1 MKKLVFAVALCAGS
15 MLSAQSFKTLAN
27 DQSGDD
33 FSQNMDVTEFASAL
47 SPNQDSIF
55 FKITHNTARPADF
68 GYMIALDTNSNPTDG
83 KAINQANLYSGS
95 PNNSMNY
102 DLLVFV
108 YQNAWFPPAIL
119 EAYDD
124 SGMPTTLNFKIDT
137 ADDYSLTMKF
147 ALADIGGDEAMNII
161 AGVGSFDIRAT
172 GPSDII
178 PNTNYVELINGTT
191 MSTTSHNLDGSFYPN
206 PAEDLLTIGERGLVE
221 VYDIS
226 GMLKLSKELDTKGQI
241 DISHLPTGYYSIT
254 INGNASKLVKL

>member
-1 MKKLVFAVALCAGS
+1 MKKLVFAVALFAGS
-15 MLSAQSFKTLAN
+15 MLSAQSFTPLAT

-33 FSQNMDVTEFASAL
+33 FSHSLDATEFASAL

-55 FKITHNTARPADF
+55 FKITHNKSRPGDY
-68 GYMIALDTNSNPTDG
+68 GYMIALDTNSNPSDG
-83 KAINQANLYSGS
+83 KAIYQGNLYSGS
-95 PNNSMNY
+95 PNNSMSY

-108 YQNAWFPPAIL
+108 YQNAWFPPVIL

-147 ALADIGGDEAMNII
+147 ALSDIGGDEAMNII
-161 AGVGSFDIRAT
+161 AGVGSFDISTT
-172 GPSDII
+172 GASDII
-178 PNTNYVELINGTT
+178 PNTNYVKLVNGTT

-206 PAEDLLTIGERGLVE
+206 PAKDLLTIGKRGLVE
-221 VYDIS
+221 IYDIS
-226 GMLKLSKELDTKGQI
+226 GMLKLSTAIDAKGQI
-241 DISHLPTGYYSIT
+241 DISHLPAGYYSIT

>member
-15 MLSAQSFKTLAN
+15 MLSAQSFKTLAT

-55 FKITHNTARPADF
+55 FKITHNTVRPGDF
-68 GYMIALDTNSNPTDG
+68 GYMIALDTNSNPSDG

-95 PNNSMNY
+95 PNTSMNY

-108 YQNAWFPPAIL
+108 YQNAWFPPVIL

-137 ADDYSLTMKF
+137 SDDYSLTMKF

-161 AGVGSFDIRAT
+161 AGVGSFDISAT

-178 PNTNYVELINGTT
+178 PNTSYVELVNGTT
-191 MSTTSHNLDGSFYPN
+191 LGFPEVVFNIGFYPN
-206 PAEDLLTIGERGLVE
+206 PSGNFVVPTESGIVQVFDINGKKKLEAKVAAKER
-221 VYDIS
+221 
-226 GMLKLSKELDTKGQI
+226 I
-241 DISHLPTGYYSIT
+241 DISQLPAGVYILHQ
-254 INGNASKLVKL
+254 NGKATRFMKE